1 MKRVIVL
8 MTCVMTFGMSG
19 VVQADHHAATE
30 QAIAAARGV
39 MDDFMTTFN
48 ARDESRW
55 ADTLLFPHVRVA
67 SGDVMVNP
75 TKAEFVANTDLDE
88 FARLNNWDHSAW
100 DSIEVVQAGPA
111 KVHFKVKFSRF
122 NPAGEKYVSFDSLYI
137 LQLVEGRWGIRA
149 RSSFAP

>member
-1 MKRVIVL
+1 MKRFIVL
-8 MTCVMTFGMSG
+8 LTLLTNFGLSA
-19 VVQADHHAATE
+19 VVRAEQDEATS
-30 QAIAAARGV
+30 QAIADARSV
-39 MDDFMTTFN
+39 MDEFILSFN
-48 ARDESRW
+48 ARDEARW

-67 SGDVMVNP
+67 SGGVLVNP
-75 TKAEFVANTDLDE
+75 SKAEFVANTDLDE

-100 DSIEVVQAGPA
+100 DSIEVIQAGPT

-137 LQLVEGRWGIRA
+137 LQWVDGRWGIRA